1 MGQRDSARGRT
12 GEQGRKP
19 WYRRAYIQETALQMN
34 KDYQIGEYQSLVGR
48 QFAVD
53 EEIFV
58 VRELATEE
66 DRTLVRANTEGD
78 VTAMRTFFIT
88 EVLERLLVDE
98 EIELFRPTY
107 LGR

>member
-1 MGQRDSARGRT
+1 MTPRSRHER
-12 GEQGRKP
+12 
-19 WYRRAYIQETALQMN
+19 IQETALQMN
-34 KDYQIGEYQSLVGR
+34 RDYQIGEYQCLVGR

-66 DRTLVRANTEGD
+66 DRMLVHANTESD
-78 VTAMRTFFIT
+78 VAAMRTFVIT